1 MDFESIAN
9 MSLQDKIQKLFKS
22 IAIRKEVIAEITE
35 EYDNGLESF
44 KNYAELE
51 QEIDE
56 LSEELKNLKTEYANS
71 SKGLELKERMSE
83 LKKEN
88 KEDGEILSEFL
99 NKEVILLDV
108 FSELEVPENFRDSL
122 KENNSKYAV
131 VSGLALKNYFK

>member
-1 MDFESIAN
+1 MDLDSLAN

-51 QEIDE
+51 QEIEE
-56 LSEELKNLKTEYANS
+56 LSEELKTLKTEYANS

-99 NKEVILLDV
+99 IHAYDNKENIEITD
-108 FSELEVPENFRDSL
+108 ENGINFGLNL
-122 KENNSKYAV
+122 KANLKKKKKSK
-131 VSGLALKNYFK
+131 K

>member
-1 MDFESIAN
+1 MDLESIAN

-99 NKEVILLDV
+99 IHAYDNKENIEITD
-108 FSELEVPENFRDSL
+108 ENGINFWLNL
-122 KENNSKYAV
+122 KANLKKKKKSK
-131 VSGLALKNYFK
+131 K